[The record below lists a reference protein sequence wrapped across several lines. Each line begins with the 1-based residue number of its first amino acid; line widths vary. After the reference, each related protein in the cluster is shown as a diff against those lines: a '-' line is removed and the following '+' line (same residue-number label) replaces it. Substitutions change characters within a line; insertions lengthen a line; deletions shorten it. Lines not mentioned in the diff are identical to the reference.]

1 MRARA
6 SRARTWL
13 VEGSE
18 LRHGGTRSTK
28 LVVGGCALTIR
39 DCELLGYLPQP
50 CGAVERS
57 TDLSWAEFRSR
68 EESVSGQTDETPNL
82 GSLQAITGAMSGKPM
97 SPKPGQGTIYG
108 FLTPPP
114 TPPLVADV
122 VGLEGDETGSITP
135 MLGPIPE
142 MAPINT
148 PMPPHL
154 GRPAGDVPEMKP
166 KEPGA
171 CDTLVELLPPSV
183 VLGFISAMCA
193 ALYTTGTKVATDQ
206 RLSPGSHISVP
217 FLLLLRGIIGLP
229 LVLYE
234 AYGLEGQ
241 SFPPGNPEQLPL
253 MITSGVMA
261 MLGTALGL
269 YATSMWGNASVAC
282 IVNTSPALTVIIT
295 AIICIPDLHEALN
308 LRSCIMLVIALTG
321 MVFVTRPEFIW
332 GESKDAS
339 DVGYIPP
346 LAALGQAS
354 LQSVTALM
362 IRKIPGK
369 PSAASITFYVQISML
384 FFGLVLSCYDVYGE
398 GEKISVNWDSPAGP
412 ITGMLLFAVCGTGA
426 NYFKNK
432 ALRLS
437 KSVLVVGLRFFT
449 PIICYV
455 GDLCIMSANPN
466 YHIHSDTYSY
476 IGCALIILAGV
487 MLLLLKRQRE
497 ASGVSTVSD
506 GGTTPPVQGSPVA
519 TPEDESNDNEG
530 EIQPLLS
537 TTEKASS

>member
-1 MRARA
+1 
-6 SRARTWL
+6 
-13 VEGSE
+13 
-18 LRHGGTRSTK
+18 
-28 LVVGGCALTIR
+28 
-39 DCELLGYLPQP
+39 
-50 CGAVERS
+50 
-57 TDLSWAEFRSR
+57 
-68 EESVSGQTDETPNL
+68 
-82 GSLQAITGAMSGKPM
+82 
-97 SPKPGQGTIYG
+97 
-108 FLTPPP
+108 
-114 TPPLVADV
+114 VADV
-122 VGLEGDETGSITP
+122 LGLEGDETGSITP

-148 PMPPHL
+148 PIPAHL
-154 GRPAGDVPEMKP
+154 ERPAGDVPEMEEEP
-166 KEPGA
+166 KEPTA
-171 CDTLVELLPPSV
+171 CDTLQELLPPSV
-183 VLGFISAMCA
+183 VLGFISALCA

-217 FLLLLRGIIGLP
+217 FLLLLRGIVGLP

-241 SFPPGNPEQLPL
+241 SFPPGKPEQLPL

-269 YATSMWGNASVAC
+269 FATSMWGNASVAC

-295 AIICIPDLHEALN
+295 AIVCIPDLHEALN
-308 LRSCIMLVIALTG
+308 LQSCIMLVIALTG

-332 GESKDAS
+332 GDSKDAS

-354 LQSVTALM
+354 FQSITALM

-369 PSAASITFYVQISML
+369 PSAASITFYVQVSML
-384 FFGLVLSCYDVYGE
+384 FFGLALSCYDVYDK

-449 PIICYV
+449 PIICYIA
-455 GDLCIMSANPN
+455 DLCIMQANPN
-466 YHIHSDTYSY
+466 YHIHSDIYSY
-476 IGCALIILAGV
+476 IGCALIISAGV
-487 MLLLLKRQRE
+487 LLLLLKRQRE

-506 GGTTPPVQGSPVA
+506 GGTTPPVPASPA
-519 TPEDESNDNEG
+519 KPEDEPQDKNDEN
-530 EIQPLLS
+530 QPLLG
-537 TTEKASS
+537 TTEKESS